1 MMYAW
6 TNKKPT
12 HQNLLLDDRRRFV
25 VPDITTIIGDAAI
38 TELAAVCDVHAEDI
52 PPPLPEIDG
61 DPVQHVLDN
70 AVASAP

>member
-1 MMYAW
+1 M
-6 TNKKPT
+6 
-12 HQNLLLDDRRRFV
+12 
-25 VPDITTIIGDAAI
+25 PDLTTIIGDAAI

-61 DPVQHVLDN
+61 GPVQHVLDN